1 MKKSILEELVDLNEN
16 RILEYCHSVSLKG
29 EIAQVIQFELKT
41 GQNMWASK
49 GSLISYGEHI
59 QWELKIPGGAG
70 KAVGRMLSGEGVSLT
85 YVTAYKR
92 STISIA
98 ANQPGKL
105 ATWDLKNGPIVC
117 TPGSF
122 LAGIG
127 KVNIDVTVARSA
139 GAALFGGAGLFL
151 QKLSGTGVVVIN
163 CAGDF
168 VEHSL
173 AAGEKLLVSTGNLAV
188 FSDSVSYD
196 IRTVGGCFKMFF
208 GGEGVFMTEMKG
220 PGWVML
226 QTLKKTPTST
236 KPGR

>member
-1 MKKSILEELVDLNEN
+1 MKESILEELVTLNED
-16 RILEYCHSVSLKG
+16 RILEYCHSVSLRG
-29 EIAQVIQFELKT
+29 EIAQVIQFDLKK
-41 GQNMWASK
+41 GQTMWASK
-49 GSLISYGEHI
+49 GSLISYSEHI
-59 QWELKIPGGAG
+59 HWELKIPGGAS

-85 YVTAYKR
+85 YITAHQR
-92 STISIA
+92 SKIAIA

-105 ATWDLKNGPIVC
+105 ATWDLRNGSIVC

-127 KVNIDVTVARSA
+127 DVNIDVTTARSA

-168 VEHSL
+168 VENSL
-173 AAGEKLLVSTGNLAV
+173 AEGEKLLVSTGNLAV
-188 FSDSVSYD
+188 FSNSVSYD
-196 IRTVGGCFKMFF
+196 IRKVGGCFKMFF
-208 GGEGVFMTEMKG
+208 GGEGIFMTEMVG

-226 QTLKKTPTST
+226 QTLKKAPVSA
-236 KPGR
+236 KHGR